1 MKSIFH
7 VGRKIKEYERNI
19 KRLKQLERELNSLD
33 TKRFENEILPIKS
46 KLKYPNKIKEVE
58 KEIDALKQKIKKN
71 ETHSGR
77 IIKIKSLKEYKTKH
91 AVTSVKYSPDG
102 SKILLGSDDLYLANT
117 DGVVIW
123 EKKLEPHKKP
133 YVLPVAFSPDGK
145 RMAAGK
151 WKNLYIMNMKGD
163 LLFSKELH
171 YNIHAIS
178 FSPDGSKIAVGLGKT
193 KPHPEGLL
201 SVVGEPT
208 NGELYLHDFI
218 TGEESYYKEPQI
230 PVVSVEFSP
239 KGDMIAVGCAIN
251 RETLFYGMIYLYGEK
266 GLLWSEKIKQQI
278 TSVSFSPEGNKI
290 AVGTT
295 CSATLGTL
303 PLGKSGVY
311 VLSTKGE
318 LLWINNDLY
327 PILNLR
333 YSPFGDKIVAGSTT
347 SIYVLSEDCRILD
360 MQRIFPDNPFFQHSI
375 NDAIFSP
382 GGSEIAIGYKESIK
396 TFEIQVEEVL
406 KGLRFSWNKKIGSG
420 GFAEVYLAR
429 TSNNE
434 LVAIKIPRIKQFET
448 VSTSTFLKEVSIWKN
463 LNHPNIVE
471 LYDYDDK
478 PIPWLSM
485 EYMDGGS
492 LRERLNQLSFA
503 ESKKII
509 IKVAK
514 ALEYA
519 HTKGVIHRDIKPE
532 NILFKGNEPKLADW
546 GLARDLT
553 TFSTLSAGFRG
564 TCEYAA
570 PEQFSNKFGN
580 IDYQTDIYQSGVV
593 LYEMVTGL
601 LPYKSDNIESFIKNV
616 TSEDNTPP
624 VRKINPNISKKLED
638 IIMECLAKNKR
649 GRYQSISELITD
661 LEVVI

>member
-1 MKSIFH
+1 
-7 VGRKIKEYERNI
+7 
-19 KRLKQLERELNSLD
+19 
-33 TKRFENEILPIKS
+33 
-46 KLKYPNKIKEVE
+46 
-58 KEIDALKQKIKKN
+58 
-71 ETHSGR
+71 
-77 IIKIKSLKEYKTKH
+77 
-91 AVTSVKYSPDG
+91 
-102 SKILLGSDDLYLANT
+102 
-117 DGVVIW
+117 
-123 EKKLEPHKKP
+123 
-133 YVLPVAFSPDGK
+133 
-145 RMAAGK
+145 
-151 WKNLYIMNMKGD
+151 
-163 LLFSKELH
+163 
-171 YNIHAIS
+171 
-178 FSPDGSKIAVGLGKT
+178 
-193 KPHPEGLL
+193 
-201 SVVGEPT
+201 
-208 NGELYLHDFI
+208 
-218 TGEESYYKEPQI
+218 
-230 PVVSVEFSP
+230 
-239 KGDMIAVGCAIN
+239 MIAVGCAIN

-295 CSATLGTL
+295 CSATLGSQ

-318 LLWINNDLY
+318 LLWMNNDLY

-382 GGSEIAIGYKESIK
+382 GGSEIAIGYKRGIK

-434 LVAIKIPRIKQFET
+434 LVAIKIQKVQQFET
-448 VSTSTFLKEVSIWKN
+448 VSPSGFLKEISIWKN

-553 TFSTLSAGFRG
+553 TSSTLSAGFRG

-616 TSEDNTPP
+616 TSEDNIPP
-624 VRKINPNISKKLED
+624 VRKINPNLSKKLDD
-638 IIMECLAKNKR
+638 IIMKCLAKNKR
-649 GRYQSISELITD
+649 ERYQSISELIKD
-661 LEVVI
+661 LEDVI

>member
-1 MKSIFH
+1 MTSIFH
-7 VGRKIKEYERNI
+7 VERKIKEYERNI
-19 KRLKQLERELNSLD
+19 KRLKHLEKELNSLV
-33 TKRFENEILPIKS
+33 TKGFENEILSIKS
-46 KLKYPNKIKEVE
+46 KLKNPSKVKELE
-58 KEIDALKQKIKKN
+58 KEIDALKRKIKKK

-117 DGVVIW
+117 DGKVIW
-123 EKKLEPHKKP
+123 EKKLEPPKKP
-133 YVLPVAFSPDGK
+133 YVLPVAFFPDGK

-201 SVVGEPT
+201 PVVGEPT
-208 NGELYLHDFI
+208 NGELYLLDFI

-230 PVVSVEFSP
+230 PVISVDP
-239 KGDMIAVGCAIN
+239 KGDRIAVGCAIN
-251 RETLFYGMIYLYGEK
+251 IEMLFYGMIYLYGEK
-266 GLLWSEKIKQQI
+266 GLLWSEKIKQLV

-295 CSATLGTL
+295 CSATLGSQ

-318 LLWINNDLY
+318 LLWMNNDLY

-382 GGSEIAIGYKESIK
+382 GGSEIAIGYKKGIK
-396 TFEIQVEEVL
+396 IFEIQVEEVL

-434 LVAIKIPRIKQFET
+434 LVAIKIQKVQQFET
-448 VSTSTFLKEVSIWKN
+448 VSTSGFLKEISIWKN
-463 LNHPNIVE
+463 LNHPNIVG
-471 LYDYDDK
+471 LYDYNDK

-519 HTKGVIHRDIKPE
+519 HNKAAIHRDIKPE
-532 NILFKGNEPKLADW
+532 NILFKFKANEPKLADW

-616 TSEDNTPP
+616 TSEDNIPP

-649 GRYQSISELITD
+649 GRYQSISELIKD
-661 LEVVI
+661 LDEVI

>member
-1 MKSIFH
+1 MKTNITPLQ
-7 VGRKIKEYERNI
+7 EY
-19 KRLKQLERELNSLD
+19 
-33 TKRFENEILPIKS
+33 KS
-46 KLKYPNKIKEVE
+46 KHP
-58 KEIDALKQKIKKN
+58 
-71 ETHSGR
+71 
-77 IIKIKSLKEYKTKH
+77 
-91 AVTSVKYSPDG
+91 VTSVRYSPDG
-102 SKILLGSDDLYLANT
+102 AKILLGSDNLYLISS
-117 DGVVIW
+117 DGELIW
-123 EKKLEPHKKP
+123 KKELEPKKGP
-133 YVLPVAFSPDGK
+133 YVLPVAFSPDG
-145 RMAAGK
+145 RRIAAGK
-151 WKNLYIMNMKGD
+151 WKNLFIWNTNGD
-163 LLFSKELH
+163 LLFFKELH
-171 YNIHAIS
+171 YNVHSIS
-178 FSPDGSKIAVGLGKT
+178 FSPHGSKIAVGLGKT
-193 KPHPEGLL
+193 KPRPEGLL
-201 SVVGEPT
+201 SVVGESSD
-208 NGELYLHDFI
+208 GEFYLLDFV
-218 TGEESYYKEPQI
+218 TGEEFYFKEPKI
-230 PVVSVEFSP
+230 PVISVGFSP

-295 CSATLGTL
+295 CSATLGSL

-318 LLWINNDLY
+318 LLWMNNDLY
-327 PILNLR
+327 PILNLG

-360 MQRIFPDNPFFQHSI
+360 MQRIFPDSPFIQHHI

-382 GGSEIAIGYKESIK
+382 SGSEFAIGHKKGIK
-396 TFEIQVEEVL
+396 TFEIQVEEEL
-406 KGLRFSWNKKIGSG
+406 KGSRFRYVKKIGFG
-420 GFAEVYLAR
+420 GFSDIYLIR
-429 TSNNE
+429 TSKSE
-434 LVAIKIPRIKQFET
+434 LVALKIPKINSFET
-448 VSTSTFLKEVSIWKN
+448 ISTSAFLKEVSVWKN
-463 LNHPNIVE
+463 LNHPNIVK
-471 LYDYDDK
+471 LHHYDDK

-485 EYMDGGS
+485 EYMDGCS

-503 ESKKII
+503 ESIKII
-509 IKVAK
+509 IKTAK

-553 TFSTLSAGFRG
+553 TFSTLSAGFKG

-616 TSEDNTPP
+616 TSEDNIPP

-649 GRYQSISELITD
+649 GRYQSISELIKD
-661 LEVVI
+661 LDEVIWLCEKSDSFFA